1 MKNIK
6 IKTMVITAVLVLIF
20 SIPVFSKNILKNNSV
35 LYTMPIENCVEYYDE
50 EGKCHFYYFDT
61 NGKCIADIEVIECDI
76 NGVSFIM
83 NDRMSRENTPL
94 TDHITDG
101 NKESYLNMQRSANKK
116 IYGRLLEKTVNTI
129 SWSTFRDV
137 MFDME
142 YNALKD
148 LLLKLEPFIIK
159 N

>member
-1 MKNIK
+1 
-6 IKTMVITAVLVLIF
+6 
-20 SIPVFSKNILKNNSV
+20 
-35 LYTMPIENCVEYYDE
+35 MPIENCVEYYDE
-50 EGKCHFYYFDT
+50 ESICHFYYFDT
-61 NGKCIADIEVIECDI
+61 NGKCIANIEVIECDI

-83 NDRMSRENTPL
+83 NDRMSRENTPH
-94 TDHITDG
+94 TDHIADG
-101 NKESYLNMQRSANKK
+101 NKESYLYMQISANKK